1 MKKLIKYLYYAAA
14 LAMLLTVSSAAY
26 IDPSAMTYII
36 QIIAGVVIA
45 AGAAFGLYWRRIK
58 RFFTKN
64 KDNAYVVDDDDDDDD
79 DYGMD
84 DYSLPDSGN
93 AAAPAQTSAA
103 GTASAA
109 GIATAG
115 IAASSAA
122 SSAATSAAANAA
134 NANAA
139 AFASSASAPA
149 AQGYADD
156 VIDLP
161 ELDKYDDGSSNT
173 ALLRENRELRRMLA
187 EERQKVEDLR
197 RAIHICTERK

>member
-1 MKKLIKYLYYAAA
+1 MKKLIKNLYYSAA
-14 LAMLLTVSSAAY
+14 LALLLTVSSAAY

-36 QIIAGVVIA
+36 QIIAGVAIA
-45 AGAAFGLYWRRIK
+45 AGAAFGFYWRRIK

-79 DYGMD
+79 DYYGMD
-84 DYSLPDSGN
+84 DYSLPDSAG
-93 AAAPAQTSAA
+93 AASSGIASPAAS
-103 GTASAA
+103 ASAA
-109 GIATAG
+109 ATASPAARAAA
-115 IAASSAA
+115 AASSTTATAA
-122 SSAATSAAANAA
+122 YAEPAPRTVSS
-134 NANAA
+134 
-139 AFASSASAPA
+139 
-149 AQGYADD
+149 YADD

-161 ELDKYDDGSSNT
+161 ELDKYDDGSSNS

>member
-1 MKKLIKYLYYAAA
+1 MKKLIKYLYYSAA
-14 LAMLLTVSSAAY
+14 LALLLTVSSAAY

-36 QIIAGVVIA
+36 QIIAGVAIA
-45 AGAAFGLYWRRIK
+45 AGAAFGFYWRRIK

-93 AAAPAQTSAA
+93 AAASGAAAPA
-103 GTASAA
+103 ASAS
-109 GIATAG
+109 TA
-115 IAASSAA
+115 AASSAP
-122 SSAATSAAANAA
+122 AAAAYA
-134 NANAA
+134 
-139 AFASSASAPA
+139 APA
-149 AQGYADD
+149 PRTAPGYADD

-161 ELDKYDDGSSNT
+161 ELDKYDDGSSNA
-173 ALLRENRELRRMLA
+173 ALVRENRELRRMLA

>member
-1 MKKLIKYLYYAAA
+1 MKKLIKYLYYSAA
-14 LAMLLTVSSAAY
+14 LALLLTVSSAAY

-36 QIIAGVVIA
+36 QIIAGVAIA
-45 AGAAFGLYWRRIK
+45 AGAAFGFYWRRIK

-84 DYSLPDSGN
+84 DYSLPDS
-93 AAAPAQTSAA
+93 A
-103 GTASAA
+103 G
-109 GIATAG
+109 
-115 IAASSAA
+115 AASSGIASPAARAAAAA
-122 SSAATSAAANAA
+122 SSTTATAAYAEP
-134 NANAA
+134 
-139 AFASSASAPA
+139 APRTVS
-149 AQGYADD
+149 GYADD

-161 ELDKYDDGSSNT
+161 ELDKYDDGSSNA
-173 ALLRENRELRRMLA
+173 ALIRENRELRRMLA

>member
-1 MKKLIKYLYYAAA
+1 MKKLIKYLYYSAA
-14 LAMLLTVSSAAY
+14 LALLLTVSSAAY

-36 QIIAGVVIA
+36 QIIAGVAIA
-45 AGAAFGLYWRRIK
+45 AGAAFGFYWRRIK

-84 DYSLPDSGN
+84 DYSLPDS
-93 AAAPAQTSAA
+93 A
-103 GTASAA
+103 G
-109 GIATAG
+109 
-115 IAASSAA
+115 AASSGIASPAARAAAAA
-122 SSAATSAAANAA
+122 SSTTADAAYAEP
-134 NANAA
+134 
-139 AFASSASAPA
+139 APRTVS
-149 AQGYADD
+149 GYADD

-161 ELDKYDDGSSNT
+161 ELDKYDDGSSNS

>member
-1 MKKLIKYLYYAAA
+1 MKKLIKYLYYSAA
-14 LAMLLTVSSAAY
+14 LALLLTVSSAAY

-36 QIIAGVVIA
+36 QIIAGVAIA
-45 AGAAFGLYWRRIK
+45 AGAAFGFYWRRIK
-58 RFFTKN
+58 RFFAKN

-115 IAASSAA
+115 IAASNAAA
-122 SSAATSAAANAA
+122 STAAAT
-134 NANAA
+134 NAA
-139 AFASSASAPA
+139 AFAPSASAPA

-161 ELDKYDDGSSNT
+161 ELDKYDDGSSNS

>member
-1 MKKLIKYLYYAAA
+1 MKKLIKYLYYSAA
-14 LAMLLTVSSAAY
+14 LALLLTVSSAAY

-36 QIIAGVVIA
+36 QIIAGVAIA
-45 AGAAFGLYWRRIK
+45 AGAAFGFYWRRIK

-93 AAAPAQTSAA
+93 AAASGAA
-103 GTASAA
+103 AHAASAS
-109 GIATAG
+109 TAAPA
-115 IAASSAA
+115 AASSAP
-122 SSAATSAAANAA
+122 AAAYA
-134 NANAA
+134 
-139 AFASSASAPA
+139 APA
-149 AQGYADD
+149 PRTAPGYADD

-161 ELDKYDDGSSNT
+161 ELDKYDDGSSNA
-173 ALLRENRELRRMLA
+173 ALVRENRELRRMLA

>member
-1 MKKLIKYLYYAAA
+1 MKKLIKYLYYSAA
-14 LAMLLTVSSAAY
+14 LALLLTVSSAAY

-36 QIIAGVVIA
+36 QIIAGVAIA
-45 AGAAFGLYWRRIK
+45 AGAAFGFYWRRIK

-84 DYSLPDSGN
+84 DYSLPDSAG
-93 AAAPAQTSAA
+93 AASSGIASPAAS
-103 GTASAA
+103 ASAA
-109 GIATAG
+109 ATASP
-115 IAASSAA
+115 AARA
-122 SSAATSAAANAA
+122 AATSSTTATAAYAEP
-134 NANAA
+134 
-139 AFASSASAPA
+139 APRTVS
-149 AQGYADD
+149 GYADD

-161 ELDKYDDGSSNT
+161 ELDKYDDGSSNS
-173 ALLRENRELRRMLA
+173 ALQRENRELRRMLA

>member
-1 MKKLIKYLYYAAA
+1 MKKLIKYLYYSAA
-14 LAMLLTVSSAAY
+14 LALLLTVSSAAY

-36 QIIAGVVIA
+36 QIIAGVAIA
-45 AGAAFGLYWRRIK
+45 AGAAFGFYWRRIK

-93 AAAPAQTSAA
+93 AAASGAAAPAASASTA
-103 GTASAA
+103 APAAAASSDPASAA
-109 GIATAG
+109 YA
-115 IAASSAA
+115 
-122 SSAATSAAANAA
+122 
-134 NANAA
+134 
-139 AFASSASAPA
+139 APA
-149 AQGYADD
+149 PRTAPGYADD

-161 ELDKYDDGSSNT
+161 ELDKYDDGSSNA
-173 ALLRENRELRRMLA
+173 ALVRENRELRRMLA

>member
-1 MKKLIKYLYYAAA
+1 MKKLIKYLYYSAA
-14 LAMLLTVSSAAY
+14 LALLLTVSSAAY

-36 QIIAGVVIA
+36 QIIAGVAIA
-45 AGAAFGLYWRRIK
+45 AGAAFGFYWRRIK

-93 AAAPAQTSAA
+93 AASTGAAAPA
-103 GTASAA
+103 ASAS
-109 GIATAG
+109 TAAPAAA
-115 IAASSAA
+115 AASSAP
-122 SSAATSAAANAA
+122 AAAYA
-134 NANAA
+134 
-139 AFASSASAPA
+139 APA
-149 AQGYADD
+149 PRTAPGYADD
-156 VIDLP
+156 VIELP
-161 ELDKYDDGSSNT
+161 ELDKYDDGSSNA
-173 ALLRENRELRRMLA
+173 ALVRENRELRRMLA

>member
-1 MKKLIKYLYYAAA
+1 MKKLIKYLYYSAA
-14 LAMLLTVSSAAY
+14 LALLLTVSSAAY

-36 QIIAGVVIA
+36 QIIAGVAIA
-45 AGAAFGLYWRRIK
+45 AGAAFGFYWRRIK

-79 DYGMD
+79 YGMD
-84 DYSLPDSGN
+84 DYSLPDS
-93 AAAPAQTSAA
+93 A
-103 GTASAA
+103 G
-109 GIATAG
+109 
-115 IAASSAA
+115 AASSGIASPAASASPAARAAAAA
-122 SSAATSAAANAA
+122 SSTTATAAYAEP
-134 NANAA
+134 
-139 AFASSASAPA
+139 APRSVS
-149 AQGYADD
+149 GYADD

-161 ELDKYDDGSSNT
+161 ELDKYDDGSSNS

>member
-1 MKKLIKYLYYAAA
+1 MKKLIKYLYYSAA
-14 LAMLLTVSSAAY
+14 LALLLTVSSAAY

-36 QIIAGVVIA
+36 QIIAGVAIA
-45 AGAAFGLYWRRIK
+45 AGAAFGFYWRRIK

-84 DYSLPDSGN
+84 DYSLPDS
-93 AAAPAQTSAA
+93 A
-103 GTASAA
+103 GA
-109 GIATAG
+109 
-115 IAASSAA
+115 
-122 SSAATSAAANAA
+122 
-134 NANAA
+134 
-139 AFASSASAPA
+139 ASSASASAAATASPA
-149 AQGYADD
+149 ARAAATSSTTATAAYAEPAPRTVSGYADD

-161 ELDKYDDGSSNT
+161 ELDKYDDGSSNS
-173 ALLRENRELRRMLA
+173 ALQRENRELRRMLA

>member
-1 MKKLIKYLYYAAA
+1 MKKLIKYLYYSAA
-14 LAMLLTVSSAAY
+14 LALLLTVSSAAY

-36 QIIAGVVIA
+36 QIIAGVAIA
-45 AGAAFGLYWRRIK
+45 AGAAFGFYWRRIK

-84 DYSLPDSGN
+84 DYSLPDSAG
-93 AAAPAQTSAA
+93 AASSGIASPAAS
-103 GTASAA
+103 ASAA
-109 GIATAG
+109 ATASP
-115 IAASSAA
+115 AARAAAVASSTTATAA
-122 SSAATSAAANAA
+122 YAEP
-134 NANAA
+134 
-139 AFASSASAPA
+139 APRTVS
-149 AQGYADD
+149 GYADD

-161 ELDKYDDGSSNT
+161 ELDKYDDGSSNS

>member
-1 MKKLIKYLYYAAA
+1 MKKLIKYLYYSAA
-14 LAMLLTVSSAAY
+14 LALLLTVSSAAY

-36 QIIAGVVIA
+36 QIIAGVAIA
-45 AGAAFGLYWRRIK
+45 AGAAFGFYWRRIK

-93 AAAPAQTSAA
+93 AAASGAAAPA
-103 GTASAA
+103 ASAS
-109 GIATAG
+109 TAASA
-115 IAASSAA
+115 AASSAP
-122 SSAATSAAANAA
+122 AAAYA
-134 NANAA
+134 
-139 AFASSASAPA
+139 APA
-149 AQGYADD
+149 PRTAPGYADD

-161 ELDKYDDGSSNT
+161 ELDKYDDGSSNA
-173 ALLRENRELRRMLA
+173 ALVRENRELRRMLA

>member
-1 MKKLIKYLYYAAA
+1 MKKLIKYLYYSAA
-14 LAMLLTVSSAAY
+14 LALLLTVSSAAY

-36 QIIAGVVIA
+36 QIIAGVAIA
-45 AGAAFGLYWRRIK
+45 AGAAFGFYWRRIK

-84 DYSLPDSGN
+84 DYSLPDS
-93 AAAPAQTSAA
+93 A
-103 GTASAA
+103 G
-109 GIATAG
+109 
-115 IAASSAA
+115 AASSGIASPAASASPAARAAAAA
-122 SSAATSAAANAA
+122 SSTTATAAYAEP
-134 NANAA
+134 
-139 AFASSASAPA
+139 APCSVS
-149 AQGYADD
+149 GYADD

-161 ELDKYDDGSSNT
+161 ELDKYDDGSSNS

>member
-1 MKKLIKYLYYAAA
+1 MKKLMKYLYYSAA
-14 LAMLLTVSSAAY
+14 LALLLTVSSTAY

-36 QIIAGVVIA
+36 QIIAGVAIA
-45 AGAAFGLYWRRIK
+45 AGAAFGFYWRRIK

-93 AAAPAQTSAA
+93 AAASGAAAPAASASTA
-103 GTASAA
+103 APAAAASSDPASAA
-109 GIATAG
+109 YA
-115 IAASSAA
+115 
-122 SSAATSAAANAA
+122 
-134 NANAA
+134 
-139 AFASSASAPA
+139 APA
-149 AQGYADD
+149 PRTAPGYADD

-161 ELDKYDDGSSNT
+161 ELDKYDDGSSNA
-173 ALLRENRELRRMLA
+173 ALVRENRELRRMLA

>member
-1 MKKLIKYLYYAAA
+1 MKKLIKYLYYSAA
-14 LAMLLTVSSAAY
+14 LALLLTVSSAAY

-36 QIIAGVVIA
+36 QIIAGVAIA
-45 AGAAFGLYWRRIK
+45 AGAAFGFYWRRIK

-79 DYGMD
+79 DY
-84 DYSLPDSGN
+84 SLPDS
-93 AAAPAQTSAA
+93 A
-103 GTASAA
+103 G
-109 GIATAG
+109 
-115 IAASSAA
+115 AASSGIASPAASASPAARAAAAA
-122 SSAATSAAANAA
+122 SSTTATAAYAEP
-134 NANAA
+134 
-139 AFASSASAPA
+139 APRTVS
-149 AQGYADD
+149 GYADD

-161 ELDKYDDGSSNT
+161 ELDKYDDGSSNS

>member
-1 MKKLIKYLYYAAA
+1 MKKLIKYLYYSAA
-14 LAMLLTVSSAAY
+14 LALLLTVSSAAY

-36 QIIAGVVIA
+36 QIIAGVAIA
-45 AGAAFGLYWRRIK
+45 AGAAFGFYWRRIK
-58 RFFTKN
+58 RFFAKN

-115 IAASSAA
+115 IAASNAAA
-122 SSAATSAAANAA
+122 STAAAT
-134 NANAA
+134 NAA
-139 AFASSASAPA
+139 AFAPSASAPA

-161 ELDKYDDGSSNT
+161 ELDKYDDGSSNA
-173 ALLRENRELRRMLA
+173 ALIRENRELRRMLA

>member
-45 AGAAFGLYWRRIK
+45 AGAAFGFYWRRIK
-58 RFFTKN
+58 RFFAKN
-64 KDNAYVVDDDDDDDD
+64 KDNAYVVDDDDDGDD

-93 AAAPAQTSAA
+93 PAAPAQTSAA
-103 GTASAA
+103 GTASVA

-115 IAASSAA
+115 IAASNAAA
-122 SSAATSAAANAA
+122 STAAAT
-134 NANAA
+134 NAA
-139 AFASSASAPA
+139 AFAPSASAPA

-161 ELDKYDDGSSNT
+161 ELDKYDDGSSNS
-173 ALLRENRELRRMLA
+173 ALLRENCELRRMLA

>member
-1 MKKLIKYLYYAAA
+1 MKKLIKYLYYSAA
-14 LAMLLTVSSAAY
+14 LALLLTVSSAAY

-36 QIIAGVVIA
+36 QIIAGVAIA
-45 AGAAFGLYWRRIK
+45 AGAAFGFYWRRIK

-93 AAAPAQTSAA
+93 AAASGAAAPA
-103 GTASAA
+103 ASAS
-109 GIATAG
+109 TAAPA
-115 IAASSAA
+115 AASSA
-122 SSAATSAAANAA
+122 TAAAAYA
-134 NANAA
+134 
-139 AFASSASAPA
+139 APA
-149 AQGYADD
+149 PRTAPGYADD

-161 ELDKYDDGSSNT
+161 ELDKYDDGSSNA
-173 ALLRENRELRRMLA
+173 ALVRENRELRRMLA

>member
-1 MKKLIKYLYYAAA
+1 MKKLIKYLYYSAA
-14 LAMLLTVSSAAY
+14 LALLLTVSSAAY

-36 QIIAGVVIA
+36 QIIAGVAIA
-45 AGAAFGLYWRRIK
+45 AGAAFGFYWRRIK

-115 IAASSAA
+115 IAASNAAA
-122 SSAATSAAANAA
+122 STAAAT
-134 NANAA
+134 NAA
-139 AFASSASAPA
+139 AFAPSASAPA

-161 ELDKYDDGSSNT
+161 ELDKYDDGSSNS

>member
-1 MKKLIKYLYYAAA
+1 MKKLIKYLYYSAA
-14 LAMLLTVSSAAY
+14 LALLLTVSSAAY

-36 QIIAGVVIA
+36 QIIAGVAIA
-45 AGAAFGLYWRRIK
+45 AGAAFGFYWRRIK

-84 DYSLPDSGN
+84 DYSLPDSAG
-93 AAAPAQTSAA
+93 AAS
-103 GTASAA
+103 S
-109 GIATAG
+109 GIASPAAT
-115 IAASSAA
+115 ASSAA
-122 SSAATSAAANAA
+122 RAAAYAEP
-134 NANAA
+134 
-139 AFASSASAPA
+139 APRTVS
-149 AQGYADD
+149 GYADD

-161 ELDKYDDGSSNT
+161 ELDKYDDGSSNA
-173 ALLRENRELRRMLA
+173 ALIRENRELRRMLA

>member
-1 MKKLIKYLYYAAA
+1 MKKLIKYLYYSAA
-14 LAMLLTVSSAAY
+14 LALLLTVSSAAY

-36 QIIAGVVIA
+36 QIIAGVAIA
-45 AGAAFGLYWRRIK
+45 AGAAFGFYWRRIK

-93 AAAPAQTSAA
+93 AAASGAAAPA
-103 GTASAA
+103 ASAS
-109 GIATAG
+109 TAAPAA
-115 IAASSAA
+115 AASSAP
-122 SSAATSAAANAA
+122 AAAAYA
-134 NANAA
+134 
-139 AFASSASAPA
+139 APA
-149 AQGYADD
+149 PRTAPGYADD

-161 ELDKYDDGSSNT
+161 ELDKYDDGSSNA
-173 ALLRENRELRRMLA
+173 ALVRENRELRRMLA

>member
-1 MKKLIKYLYYAAA
+1 MKKLIKYLYYSAA
-14 LAMLLTVSSAAY
+14 LALLLTVSSAAY

-36 QIIAGVVIA
+36 QIIAGVAIA
-45 AGAAFGLYWRRIK
+45 AGAAFGFYWRRIK
-58 RFFTKN
+58 RFFTKS

-93 AAAPAQTSAA
+93 AAASGAAAPA
-103 GTASAA
+103 ASAS
-109 GIATAG
+109 TAAPAA
-115 IAASSAA
+115 AASSAP
-122 SSAATSAAANAA
+122 AAAAYA
-134 NANAA
+134 
-139 AFASSASAPA
+139 APA
-149 AQGYADD
+149 PRTAPGYADD

-161 ELDKYDDGSSNT
+161 ELDKYDDGSSNS